1 VQGSRWAL
9 GFTLREIRAVLAM
22 SDHTMKVTS
31 KRMCE
36 LAEAKLAELAELA
49 EAKLAE
55 LADRRAHLRKLE
67 RGIATLLR
75 RLYDATRPCPI
86 LLSLGG

>member
-1 VQGSRWAL
+1 MIRLRFVRRAQAL
-9 GFTLREIRAVLAM
+9 GFTLREIRDVLAM
-22 SDHTMKVTS
+22 SDRTMKVTS

-36 LAEAKLAELAELA
+36 LAET
-49 EAKLAE
+49 KLAE

-75 RLYDATRPCPI
+75 RGYDATRPCPI